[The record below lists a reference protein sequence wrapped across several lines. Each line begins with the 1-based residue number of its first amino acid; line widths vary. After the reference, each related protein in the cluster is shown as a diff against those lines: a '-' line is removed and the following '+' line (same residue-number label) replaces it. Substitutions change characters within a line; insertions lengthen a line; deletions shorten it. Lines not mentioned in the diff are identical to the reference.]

1 MNKIIK
7 IGNRPIGNGSPVFII
22 AEAGS
27 NHNQKLSQAKELIDA
42 ASESGADAVKFQ
54 LFSAE
59 ELYSRNNPMFKV
71 MKGNEFPR
79 EWLNVLLDYA
89 KKKGVIF
96 LASPFDKKAVDLLV
110 KAGSPAIKWASS
122 ETVNLRLLRY
132 AALTKKPLLISTAM
146 CNIADIYEAV
156 EMAKCAENQNVV
168 LLHCAALY
176 PTKPEDVNLFAMDT
190 LRAAF
195 GLPVGYSDHTL
206 GIAAPITAAARG
218 ACIIE
223 KHFTLSKKLKGP
235 DHFYSLEP
243 GELKKMVEA
252 IKEVEKCFGSS
263 IKDILPE
270 EKKYAR
276 RESLVAKKDISKN
289 ANLTKNMFLSSRP
302 AGGIEPRFLN
312 VVIGQKTKKNIKKGD
327 LIKWEHIG

>member
-1 MNKIIK
+1 MNRIIK
-7 IGNRPIGNGSPVFII
+7 IGNRSIGNSKPVFII

-42 ASESGADAVKFQ
+42 ASESGVDAIKFQ

-59 ELYSRNNPMFKV
+59 ELYSKNNPMFKV
-71 MKGNEFPR
+71 MKENEFPR
-79 EWLNVLLDYA
+79 GWLNILLDYA
-89 KKKGVIF
+89 KKKDVIF
-96 LASPFDKKAVDLLV
+96 LASPFDKKAIDLLV
-110 KAGSPAIKWASS
+110 KAGSLAIKWASS

-132 AALTKKPLLISTAM
+132 AALAKKPLLISTAM

-156 EMAKCAENQNVV
+156 EVARGAGNQDVA
-168 LLHCAALY
+168 LLHCTALY
-176 PTKPEDVNLFAMDT
+176 PTKPEDVNLSAMDT
-190 LRAAF
+190 LRVAF

-206 GIAAPITAAARG
+206 GIGVPIAAAVRG

-235 DHFYSLEP
+235 DHLYALEP

-252 IKEVEKCFGSS
+252 IREAEKCFGSS
-263 IKDILPE
+263 VKEILPE

-289 ANLTKNMFLSSRP
+289 VNLTKDMFLSSRP
-302 AGGIEPRFLN
+302 AGGVEPRFLN
-312 VVIGQKTKKNIKKGD
+312 VVIEQKTKKNIKKGD
-327 LIKWEHIG
+327 LVKWEHIG